1 MAHFWAAA
9 LACSLHSSL
18 QAFAFCEARNL
29 FFLPSF
35 TLPFSLVAH
44 VSHVDRGLLALLWRT
59 PQDHVLEPFL
69 MLTSHTAKQL
79 IDRADLST

>member
-44 VSHVDRGLLALLWRT
+44 VSHVDRSLLALT
-59 PQDHVLEPFL
+59 YATGPCP
-69 MLTSHTAKQL
+69 
-79 IDRADLST
+79 RAIFDVAVTYSKAAY